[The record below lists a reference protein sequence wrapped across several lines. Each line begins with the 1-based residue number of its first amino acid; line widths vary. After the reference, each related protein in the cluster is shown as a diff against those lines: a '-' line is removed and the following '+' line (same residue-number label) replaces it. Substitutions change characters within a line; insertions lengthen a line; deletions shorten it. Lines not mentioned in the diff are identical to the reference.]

1 MGRTAVNPLEE
12 KEERR
17 LQKRI
22 MAVAALLAIL
32 VAAFVW
38 VLYQNQ
44 IVKGDEYWEA
54 SQRKVAQKETVQASR
69 GIITD
74 SRGQVLVGNRQS
86 QQVTLNRSVMGDQA
100 DQNATLL
107 RLIQICRE
115 EGIVWND
122 DLPISAGPPF
132 QFTRTQTLTDPDTGG
147 EKVLYDPFYV
157 VSFNEYGREIHIN
170 TDLGNLIETLSE
182 TASSQLKWKDQA
194 GVEHNMQSYVG
205 VFDSAADTQEA
216 AQAFLDWFCYRYEIG
231 PEVPAADMRALVGIY
246 YELALLAN
254 EVIYEYTFA
263 EDVDIDFIS
272 RVKEEGLSGVMIDT
286 VTVREYETD
295 YAAHLLGTT
304 GAIQREDWPAY
315 RELGYNMND
324 IVGIDGIE
332 KAFES
337 YLHGTPGVR
346 IIETNTS
353 GKVISEVYE
362 TMPGPGNAVETTLI
376 SGLQKKVE
384 DALAQYVPQLEGS
397 KGAAIVAL
405 DPNSGS
411 VLAAGSY
418 PTYSLKT
425 YRKDYNSLLE
435 NGLKPLLNRATM
447 GLYAPGSTFKMVSAV
462 AGLEEGVLSTRETIR
477 DLGVYTYYDAHP
489 KCWIYRQN
497 GGTHGSVNVSE
508 AIRDSCN
515 YFFYDTIVRL
525 DEMDG
530 REGIDILNGY
540 VRSFGLGE
548 PTGVEVAE
556 ASGIVAGPE
565 YNEKMGTTWY
575 RGNMLYAAI
584 GQSDY
589 QFTPLQMANYVSTLI
604 NGGNRYQV
612 HLLKSV
618 KSYDFSQ
625 VIEEYE
631 PVVLNTVEMSD
642 ATVDAV
648 KAGMLMVTTEGS
660 VARYFNDLRDQGIQ
674 VGAKTGSVQ
683 VAGQEQSNAMFVC
696 FAPYDDPQIVLSIA
710 VEAGGSGSELGAIAA
725 DVLNYYFSAD
735 AALEAVDLENT
746 ILN

>member
-1 MGRTAVNPLEE
+1 MEE
-12 KEERR
+12 KEEQRA
-17 LQKRI
+17 QKRI
-22 MAVAALLAIL
+22 LAVAALLGVLIL
-32 VAAFVW
+32 VFSW

-44 IVKGDEYWEA
+44 IVKGNDYWEA
-54 SQRKVAQKETVQASR
+54 SQRKVAQKETVQAAR

-86 QQVTLNRSVMGDQA
+86 QQVTLDRSVMGDQA
-100 DQNATLL
+100 SQNAILL
-107 RLIQICRE
+107 RLIEICRE
-115 EGIVWND
+115 EGITWTD
-122 DLPISAGPPF
+122 ELPITAEPPF
-132 QFTRTQTLTDPDTGG
+132 QFTRTQTLTDPDTGQ
-147 EKVLYDPFYV
+147 ERVLYDPFYV
-157 VSFNEYGREIHIN
+157 VSYNEYGREIHTN
-170 TDLGNLIETLSE
+170 TNLGNLIATLAKS
-182 TASSQLKWKDQA
+182 AKSQLKWKDDEGNECNIQD
-194 GVEHNMQSYVG
+194 YVD
-205 VFDSAADTQEA
+205 VFDSAAGTQEA

-231 PEVPAADMRALVGIY
+231 PEVSDTDKRALVGIY
-246 YELALLAN
+246 YELALLSN

-263 EDVDIDFIS
+263 GDVDIDFIS
-272 RVKEEGLSGVMIDT
+272 RVKEENLNGVMIDT
-286 VTVREYETD
+286 ATVREYKTD

-304 GAIQREDWPAY
+304 GVIHAEDWPEY

-332 KAFES
+332 RAFEA

-397 KGAAIVAL
+397 KGAAMVAL
-405 DPNSGS
+405 DPNDGS
-411 VLAAGSY
+411 MLAAGSY

-425 YRKDYNSLLE
+425 YRQDYNDLAEDELT
-435 NGLKPLLNRATM
+435 PLLNRATM
-447 GLYAPGSTFKMVSAV
+447 GLYAPGSTFKMASAV
-462 AGLEEGVLSTRETIR
+462 AGLEEGVITTRETIR

-489 KCWIYRQN
+489 KCWLYRQN
-497 GGTHGSVNVSE
+497 GGTHGRVNVSE

-515 YFFYDTIVRL
+515 YYFYDTIVRL
-525 DEMDG
+525 DDMDD
-530 REGIDILNGY
+530 REGIDILNSY

-548 PTGVEVAE
+548 ATGIEVSEYTGV
-556 ASGIVAGPE
+556 VAGPA
-565 YNEKMGTTWY
+565 YNEKLGTTWY

-589 QFTPLQMANYVSTLI
+589 QFTPVQMANYVATLV

-618 KSYDFSQ
+618 KSYDFSE

-631 PVVLNTVEMSD
+631 PVVLNTVEMADS
-642 ATVDAV
+642 TVEAV

-660 VARYFNDLRDQGIQ
+660 VAKYFNDLRAQGIR
-674 VGAKTGSVQ
+674 VGAKTGSAQ
-683 VAGQEQSNAMFVC
+683 VAGQEKSNAMFVC
-696 FAPYDDPQIVLSIA
+696 FAPYDDPQIVLAIA

-725 DVLNYYFSAD
+725 DVLSYYFSAD
-735 AALEAVDLENT
+735 AALEAVEPENT